1 MTGNIHWNLFI
12 LNTRNSTE
20 LHITKDRISSQSL
33 GCISIKNGF
42 RVSSR
47 DTAMKD
53 LFSFTITAKWVPC
66 LNLMSVFV
74 CIYKLQT
81 LEQFCT
87 AYFAAGF
94 RFTQA
99 VAPRLLDPSGWSCTW
114 AAAEL
119 CMEPPHQQRAAL
131 YTQWGVAVQPD
142 SCPPS
147 KTKAEN
153 EVLKLMIIQ
162 KARDLRQQLKG
173 LFIYLFMYFKLI
185 R

>member
-114 AAAEL
+114 ASAEL

-131 YTQWGVAVQPD
+131 YTQWGCGSSARFLPAKQTQSWKWSLKVNDYSESTGP
-142 SCPPS
+142 
-147 KTKAEN
+147 KTTS
-153 EVLKLMIIQ
+153 
-162 KARDLRQQLKG
+162 
-173 LFIYLFMYFKLI
+173 
-185 R
+185 